1 MKTDFEIKLRDYKP
15 QRIASIRA
23 KTTIDKVTSKV
34 SQLLQ
39 ETSDYLDG
47 LGVSP
52 AGAGL
57 AVYYEVGSFLVDVEV
72 GFPINVEVP
81 GNDRVQQNDL
91 PGGKCAVALFQG
103 PHADIADAHRA
114 VHSWMHEHDIKS
126 TGDPTREVY
135 LTDLRNVPDGGD
147 CEAESVW
154 PVVHETR
161 AEKRRQMRQ
170 KVSDTSNPTPSVG

>member
-72 GFPINVEVP
+72 GFPIIVEVP

-103 PHADIADAHRA
+103 PPADIASEIGRNSSNAIAAVAISWAPIKPTVLPMPRLLVRA
-114 VHSWMHEHDIKS
+114 NQYS
-126 TGDPTREVY
+126 T
-135 LTDLRNVPDGGD
+135 
-147 CEAESVW
+147 
-154 PVVHETR
+154 
-161 AEKRRQMRQ
+161 K
-170 KVSDTSNPTPSVG
+170 TPNTISPA